1 MRLKLANVYMTGTG
15 GKVLTVNE
23 HFLDVIMVH
32 FLDGQLHSE
41 PRALK
46 VTSLICFN
54 SLWTIKLRVVCL
66 AEPEVEVEVIILE
79 LMACNFPS

>member
-1 MRLKLANVYMTGTG
+1 M
-15 GKVLTVNE
+15 LTVNE

-66 AEPEVEVEVIILE
+66 AQL
-79 LMACNFPS
+79 SRR

>member
-1 MRLKLANVYMTGTG
+1 MSPEPPGRTVDEVEACQCLHDWDGG

-66 AEPEVEVEVIILE
+66 AEPEVEVII
-79 LMACNFPS
+79 